1 VFLDK
6 LPIYLPYKN
15 HSFHLK
21 QAELPYSI
29 TTMTDIFKNTRLEW
43 LTKDLAE
50 DYAIE
55 QGGVNQRPVT
65 TENQKKYDEEMA
77 TTRSELNV
85 MWILGINIMCF
96 PVNFMVTYMI
106 GVQGYFLGLPTF
118 EELSTVK
125 YPTLLT
131 PDHYWAFL
139 VWHVIFAAQ
148 FIWVLLPM
156 ISSGKRDSAYL
167 HMVERS
173 YLTVTLAQVGYTLS
187 FAYEIIWLSLIFIV
201 VLLGSLLMI
210 FQRIYSVEERTP
222 RFKTYMQWSFP
233 FTIHLG
239 WVIPTTVYQL
249 SVTFAYYGQ
258 EDFIGMFILGIF
270 MFSMFFLA
278 ILFVN
283 LNDFVVPSVIAG
295 TFVSIYTKLENPQWE
310 ISERYTQEQIDGLKY
325 SALGA
330 AGLIV
335 VWTVLCIWSLL
346 VDWMLEE
353 KDDEAMRQTED
364 NKAFD
369 SASAYVPAQ
378 V

>member
-1 VFLDK
+1 
-6 LPIYLPYKN
+6 
-15 HSFHLK
+15 
-21 QAELPYSI
+21 
-29 TTMTDIFKNTRLEW
+29 MTDIFKNTRLAW
-43 LTKDLAE
+43 LTADLAE

-55 QGGVNQRPVT
+55 QGGVNRQPVT
-65 TENQKKYDEEMA
+65 TEKSYAPQQKNVDEEMA
-77 TTRSELNV
+77 RTELNV
-85 MWILGINIMCF
+85 MWILGINVMCF
-96 PVNFMVTYMI
+96 PVNFMVTYAI
-106 GVQGYFLGLPTF
+106 GVQGWFFDLPTF
-118 EELSTVK
+118 EELSTIW

-131 PDHYWAFL
+131 PDNWAFL

-148 FIWVLLPM
+148 FIWVLLPLM
-156 ISSGKRDSAYL
+156 YTGKRDSAYL

-173 YLTVTLAQVGYTLS
+173 YLTVTLAQAGYTLS

-210 FQRIYSVEERTP
+210 FQRIYKVEERTP
-222 RFKTYMQWSFP
+222 GVGTYMQWFFP

-239 WVIPTTVYQL
+239 WVIPATVYQV
-249 SVTFAYYGQ
+249 SVVMASYAE

-270 MFSMFFLA
+270 TFCMFFLA